1 MILDYKKIM
10 DQNLDFFDD
19 FFTNLPDS
27 HHTKSQTGE
36 HYKLLKYI
44 SNLYD
49 DITILDLG
57 TNTGESAI
65 ALSQNKKNKVI
76 TYDIENKLNIDLKSE
91 SNIEVK
97 LLDINSEDIN
107 ILKSAKVIS
116 LDISHDGL
124 QEKAFTDLLE
134 RIGYE
139 GYLICDDIHNIYYPN
154 MNPWWESLNI
164 EKYDVTKV
172 GHHWGTGIVNYYK
185 DNSIKIIDNI

>member
-65 ALSQNKKNKVI
+65 ALSQNKKNKV
-76 TYDIENKLNIDLKSE
+76 
-91 SNIEVK
+91 
-97 LLDINSEDIN
+97 
-107 ILKSAKVIS
+107 
-116 LDISHDGL
+116 
-124 QEKAFTDLLE
+124 
-134 RIGYE
+134 
-139 GYLICDDIHNIYYPN
+139 
-154 MNPWWESLNI
+154 
-164 EKYDVTKV
+164 
-172 GHHWGTGIVNYYK
+172 TGFNRLHFYCCCTALALPLHCPCTALALPF
-185 DNSIKIIDNI
+185 